1 MTTQGT
7 PQPRPGIMQ
16 IAAYVGG
23 EGKLNG
29 ANRVIKLSSN
39 EGALGPSPRAIAAY
53 DGERAELHRYP
64 DGGANELRAA
74 IGAAFRIDPARIVC
88 GAGSD
93 DLLCLLTQAY
103 GGPGTETIVTK
114 HAFAMHPIYARY
126 AGSTVVTAEERELTA
141 DVDAMLAC
149 VTPRTS
155 LVLLANP
162 NNPTGTML
170 PWPEV
175 ARLRA
180 GLPANVL
187 LVIDA
192 AYAEYLPDPRCSDA
206 IALVD
211 GAQVNGGGANT
222 VMTRTFSKIYGL
234 GGLRLGWAYAPA
246 GVVDVLNRV
255 RSPFN
260 ASRPAQAAAIAALA
274 DTAHVEASRAHNA
287 RWRPWL
293 VNALATLGVPVHGTE
308 GNFVLADFA
317 AAGCDAGE
325 ADAAFRDRGI
335 IVRAMGGYGL
345 PGCLRI
351 TIGTEDE
358 MAAVAEAA
366 GAFMARAARS
376 LGAKER
382 AHG

>member
-1 MTTQGT
+1 MP

-23 EGKLNG
+23 EGKLAG

-53 DGERAELHRYP
+53 EAEKGEIHRYP
-64 DGGANELRAA
+64 DGGAGELRSA
-74 IGAAFRIDPARIVC
+74 IASAFRLDASRVVC

-103 GGPGTETIVTK
+103 GGIGTETIVTK

-126 AGSTVVTAEERELTA
+126 AGSTVVVAEERNLTA
-141 DVDAMLAC
+141 DVDAILAC
-149 VTPRTS
+149 VSPRTT
-155 LVLLANP
+155 LVMLANP

-170 PWPEV
+170 PWSEV
-175 ARLRA
+175 ARLRQ
-180 GLPANVL
+180 GLPESVL
-187 LVIDA
+187 LVLDL
-192 AYAEYLPDPRCSDA
+192 AYAEYLEDPRGSEA
-206 IALVD
+206 VALVD
-211 GAQVNGGGANT
+211 GPGANV

-246 GVVDVLNRV
+246 SVADVLNRV

-293 VNALATLGVPVHGTE
+293 VNALATLGIPVHGRE

-317 AAGCDAGE
+317 AAGRDASE
-325 ADAAFRDRGI
+325 ADAVLRGRGI
-335 IVRAMGGYGL
+335 IVRAMGSYGL

-351 TIGTEDE
+351 TIGTEEE
-358 MAAVAEAA
+358 MAAVAEAI
-366 GAFMARAARS
+366 GSFMA
-376 LGAKER
+376 GPVKER

>member
-1 MTTQGT
+1 MAM
-7 PQPRPGIMQ
+7 PPEPRPGIMQ

-23 EGKLNG
+23 EGKVAG
-29 ANRVIKLSSN
+29 VNRVMKLSSN

-53 DGERAELHRYP
+53 EGEKGEIHRYP
-64 DGGANELRAA
+64 DGGAGELRAA
-74 IGAAFRIDPARIVC
+74 IGAAFRLDPARIVC

-103 GGPGTETIVTK
+103 GGPGTETIVTE

-126 AGSTVVTAEERELTA
+126 AGSTVVTARERGLMA
-141 DVDAMLAC
+141 DVDALLAC
-149 VTPRTS
+149 VSPRTT

-162 NNPTGTML
+162 NNPTGTLL
-170 PWPEV
+170 PWAEV
-175 ARLRA
+175 ARLRR
-180 GLPANVL
+180 GLPEGVL

-192 AYAEYLPDPRCSDA
+192 AYAEYLDDPRCTAA
-206 IALVD
+206 IDLVD
-211 GAQVNGGGANT
+211 GPGANT

-234 GGLRLGWAYAPA
+234 GGLRLGWAYAPGA
-246 GVVDVLNRV
+246 IVDVLNRV

-260 ASRPAQAAAIAALA
+260 AARPAQAAAIAALA
-274 DTAHVEASRAHNA
+274 DNAHVEASRAHNA

-293 VNALATLGVPVHGTE
+293 VNALATLGIPVHGTE

-317 AAGCDAGE
+317 ATGLDAAA
-325 ADAAFRDRGI
+325 ADAAFRARGI

-351 TIGTEDE
+351 TIGTGEE
-358 MAAVAEAA
+358 MQAVAEAA
-366 GAFMARAARS
+366 ASFVAAA
-376 LGAKER
+376 AKAR